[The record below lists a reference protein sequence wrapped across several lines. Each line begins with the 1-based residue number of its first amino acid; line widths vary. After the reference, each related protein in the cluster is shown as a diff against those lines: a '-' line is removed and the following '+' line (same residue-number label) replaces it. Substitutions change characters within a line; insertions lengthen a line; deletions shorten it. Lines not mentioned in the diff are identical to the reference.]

1 MKIISRKDSNRSFR
15 FISIILVIVLC
26 ASFLLTGC
34 GSEGLLNDSDSV
46 LTFNKKSIPIGE
58 VYVYSK
64 AVIEEYEKTYGS
76 DIWSMKINSDTDA
89 MDMEELTR
97 RDIIDNIVKVKVLCI
112 QSKNLGVSLT
122 PEEEMKADN
131 EATEFWKNLTD
142 DQKESMSLTKDI
154 VSTVIQENALAKKT
168 YDKVV
173 EDASIEISDE
183 EARETV
189 IYDMFFD
196 CYSLDSNGDV
206 VPLNDENKEIM
217 RKKAVQ
223 AYDTLISP
231 VDSSGEK
238 NIEALSNY
246 YGLKYSR
253 YYTLTPQEMDEKY
266 GEKISAMIY
275 SLDDDTYSL
284 VTESEYGYHIF
295 YVKALT
301 DRKATDERKIEL
313 KEKKQKEYFD
323 ALYKNW
329 LRSIDD
335 GYDYDVSVNKKL
347 FDDIKF

>member
-1 MKIISRKDSNRSFR
+1 MKKISRKDRKKSFKL
-15 FISIILVIVLC
+15 IPLMLVILLVVSQLLC
-26 ASFLLTGC
+26 GC

-46 LTFNKKSIPIGE
+46 LTFNKKSISIGE
-58 VYVYSK
+58 VYMYSK
-64 AVIEEYEKTYGS
+64 AVIEEYEEMYGS

-89 MDMEELTR
+89 IDMEELTR

-112 QSKNLGVSLT
+112 QSKNIGVSLT
-122 PEEEMKADN
+122 KEEEQKVEY
-131 EATEFWKNLTD
+131 EASEFWKNLTD
-142 DQKESMSLTKDI
+142 DQKESMSLTKEI
-154 VSTVIQENALAKKT
+154 VSTVIRENALARKT

-173 EDASIEISDE
+173 SDAAIEISDE

-196 CYSLDSNGDV
+196 CYTLDSNGDV
-206 VPLNDENKEIM
+206 VPLSDENKEVM

-246 YGLKYSR
+246 YGLKYSQ
-253 YYTLTPQEMDEKY
+253 YYTLTPQEMEEKY
-266 GEKISAMIY
+266 GPKISTMIY
-275 SLDDDTYSL
+275 TLDDDSYSL

-301 DRKATDERKIEL
+301 DRKATDERKAEL
-313 KEKKQKEYFD
+313 KEKKQREYFD

-347 FDDIKF
+347 FEEIKF